1 MFVFHG
7 GGGQTCPA
15 TPAGVH
21 PSERFPSS
29 SCRLV
34 AAGYHSALTCR
45 WQKLSDGRKVYAQM
59 GSQCGTALC
68 TSLRGPHKYDAIPVT
83 QPPRES
89 RYNDSLTG
97 SNACAT
103 MALIGRAFLSSQ
115 SLIGA
120 PTHLAS
126 IPQAIH
132 CSSTGR
138 PFCTG
143 VRVALRLSKTG
154 RRGASLLIPGGHRGH
169 TIRRHVARRT
179 VPTACPR
186 PRSAPRSSAENR
198 TSRPRLAAP
207 PGQGCR
213 RDEVPASRQSPRR
226 RGPRAS

>member
-115 SLIGA
+115 SLSA
-120 PTHLAS
+120 RPTHLAS
-126 IPQAIH
+126 VPQAIH

-154 RRGASLLIPGGHRGH
+154 RRGASLLIPGASRPHH
-169 TIRRHVARRT
+169 
-179 VPTACPR
+179 PTACCAPHR
-186 PRSAPRSSAENR
+186 PYGLPETAVCSPIQRRKSDE
-198 TSRPRLAAP
+198 P
-207 PGQGCR
+207 PAIG
-213 RDEVPASRQSPRR
+213 STT
-226 RGPRAS
+226 RAGLS